1 MQTGREPSRGS
12 ALAAPRTPAAVP
24 ARPARPTL
32 TLKGKVSAPPQQVVP
47 ERPAVDTA
55 AASSPRV
62 EPVEVVPTPKPA
74 PGAPAAADAPAKP
87 VRPFRPWARSR
98 VPSTAGPA
106 VLARAQALNALL
118 VAPIGVLPAA
128 LGDPIRPFQVGLG
141 PKIFGCRRPEVAV
154 NVCERAIRD
163 YVRSFSY
170 RHAVAQPGS
179 LRYDLDGNPVEPVS
193 EKDRHDMQRNCEVDQ
208 ERTRQ
213 RKAAAALAAAAAGAE
228 AGGPTE
234 EAAPSGSQEG

>member
-1 MQTGREPSRGS
+1 MQTGREQSRGS
-12 ALAAPRTPAAVP
+12 ALAAPRTPAVVP

-32 TLKGKVSAPPQQVVP
+32 TLKGKVPIPSQRVAPEP
-47 ERPAVDTA
+47 PAVDTT

-74 PGAPAAADAPAKP
+74 PVAPAAATDAPAKSA
-87 VRPFRPWARSR
+87 RPFRPWARSR

-118 VAPIGVLPAA
+118 VAPIGVLPVAV
-128 LGDPIRPFQVGLG
+128 GDPLRPFQVGLG
-141 PKIFGCRRPEVAV
+141 PEILARRRPEVAV

-163 YVRSFSY
+163 YVRGFSY

-179 LRYDLDGNPVEPVS
+179 MRYDLDGNPVELVS
-193 EKDRHDMQRNCEVDQ
+193 EKDRHDMQRNCEVDR
-208 ERTRQ
+208 ERTRE
-213 RKAAAALAAAAAGAE
+213 RKAAAALAAAAASAE
-228 AGGPTE
+228 AVGPAE
-234 EAAPSGSQEG
+234 DVASSGP

>member
-12 ALAAPRTPAAVP
+12 ALAAPRTPAVVP

-32 TLKGKVSAPPQQVVP
+32 TLKGKVPALPQQVVP

-62 EPVEVVPTPKPA
+62 EPAEVVPAPKSA
-74 PGAPAAADAPAKP
+74 TVATAVADAPAKP
-87 VRPFRPWARSR
+87 ARPFRPWARSR

-118 VAPIGVLPAA
+118 VAPIGVLPVAV
-128 LGDPIRPFQVGLG
+128 GDTLRPFQVGLG
-141 PKIFGCRRPEVAV
+141 PEILARRRPEVAV

-179 LRYDLDGNPVEPVS
+179 MRCDLDGNPVEPVS
-193 EKDRHDMQRNCEVDQ
+193 DKDRHDMQRNCEVDR
-208 ERTRQ
+208 ERTRE
-213 RKAAAALAAAAAGAE
+213 RKAAAALAATAAGADAVAPAE
-228 AGGPTE
+228 D
-234 EAAPSGSQEG
+234 AASSGL

>member
-24 ARPARPTL
+24 ARPVRPTL
-32 TLKGKVSAPPQQVVP
+32 TLKSKVSAPPQKVVP

-55 AASSPRV
+55 AASNSLV
-62 EPVEVVPTPKPA
+62 EPAEVVSVPKPA
-74 PGAPAAADAPAKP
+74 PVAPAVATGAPTKSA
-87 VRPFRPWARSR
+87 RPFRPWARSR

-106 VLARAQALNALL
+106 ILARAQALNALL
-118 VAPIGVLPAA
+118 VAPIGVLPVAV
-128 LGDPIRPFQVGLG
+128 GDTLRPFQVGLG
-141 PKIFGCRRPEVAV
+141 PEILARRRPEVAV

-179 LRYDLDGNPVEPVS
+179 MR
-193 EKDRHDMQRNCEVDQ
+193 
-208 ERTRQ
+208 
-213 RKAAAALAAAAAGAE
+213 
-228 AGGPTE
+228 
-234 EAAPSGSQEG
+234 

>member
-12 ALAAPRTPAAVP
+12 VLAAPRTPAAVP
-24 ARPARPTL
+24 LWSARPTL
-32 TLKGKVSAPPQQVVP
+32 TLKGKVPPPPQQVVP
-47 ERPAVDTA
+47 ERLAVDT

-62 EPVEVVPTPKPA
+62 EPVAVVPVPKPA
-74 PGAPAAADAPAKP
+74 PVTPAVATDAPAKQ
-87 VRPFRPWARSR
+87 VRSFRPWARSR

-128 LGDPIRPFQVGLG
+128 LGDPLRPFQIGLG
-141 PKIFGCRRPEVAV
+141 PEILARRRPEVGV

-179 LRYDLDGNPVEPVS
+179 MRYDLDGNPVEPVS
-193 EKDRHDMQRNCEVDQ
+193 EKDRHDMQRNCEIDQ
-208 ERTRQ
+208 ERARQ
-213 RKAAAALAAAAAGAE
+213 CKAAAALVAAATGAE
-228 AGGPTE
+228 AVGPAE
-234 EAAPSGSQEG
+234 DAASSGS

>member
-24 ARPARPTL
+24 ARPVRPTL
-32 TLKGKVSAPPQQVVP
+32 TLKSKVSAPPQKVVP

-55 AASSPRV
+55 AASSPRA

-74 PGAPAAADAPAKP
+74 PVAPAAATDAPAKSA
-87 VRPFRPWARSR
+87 RPFRPWARSR

-106 VLARAQALNALL
+106 ILARAQALNALL
-118 VAPIGVLPAA
+118 VAPIGVLPVAV
-128 LGDPIRPFQVGLG
+128 GDPLRPFQVGLG
-141 PKIFGCRRPEVAV
+141 PEILARRRPEVAV

-179 LRYDLDGNPVEPVS
+179 MRYDLDGNPVEPVS
-193 EKDRHDMQRNCEVDQ
+193 EKDRHDMQRNCEVDR

-213 RKAAAALAAAAAGAE
+213 RKAAAALAAAAASAE
-228 AGGPTE
+228 AVAPAEDAASSGP
-234 EAAPSGSQEG
+234 

>member
-32 TLKGKVSAPPQQVVP
+32 TLKGKVPAPPQQVVP

-62 EPVEVVPTPKPA
+62 EPVEVVSTPKPA
-74 PGAPAAADAPAKP
+74 PITPAAATGAPTKFA
-87 VRPFRPWARSR
+87 RPFRPWARSR

-106 VLARAQALNALL
+106 ILARAQALNALL
-118 VAPIGVLPAA
+118 MAPIDVLPAA
-128 LGDPIRPFQVGLG
+128 LGDPLRPFQVGLG
-141 PKIFGCRRPEVAV
+141 PEILARRRPEVTV

-179 LRYDLDGNPVEPVS
+179 MRYDLDGNPVEPVS
-193 EKDRHDMQRNCEVDQ
+193 EKDRHDMQRNCEVDR

-213 RKAAAALAAAAAGAE
+213 RKAAAAIAAAAAAAEMGGGAE
-228 AGGPTE
+228 DAASSGP
-234 EAAPSGSQEG
+234 